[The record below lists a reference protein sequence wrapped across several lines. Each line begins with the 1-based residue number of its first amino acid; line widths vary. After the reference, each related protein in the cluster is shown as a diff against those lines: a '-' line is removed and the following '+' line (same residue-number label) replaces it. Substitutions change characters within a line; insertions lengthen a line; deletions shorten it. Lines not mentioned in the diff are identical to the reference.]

1 MSKKWAIPVDVLA
14 DVAEYGQV
22 LKELARLG
30 KARDTYLAGEL
41 TVHHV
46 GFVVG
51 KLQFADGGVDFV
63 IGGENTDGC
72 GRCGWGS
79 SDEDS

>member
-1 MSKKWAIPVDVLA
+1 MGKKWAIPVDVLA

-30 KARDTYLAGEL
+30 TTRDSYLVGEL
-41 TVHHV
+41 TVYHKDD
-46 GFVVG
+46 F
-51 KLQFADGGVDFV
+51 VDFV
-63 IGGENTDGC
+63 IGGENTDEC